1 MNRLRYLLLII
12 TGIMASSFQPSAQL
26 IETGVE
32 VQLTDSIINV
42 QLPAPIATQI
52 ADSLTDVQLSD
63 FIDDTLLSDSLAD
76 VLPESME
83 VDWQKLF
90 EGWHA
95 SHFYNTEDYCEDA
108 DVNPFFPDSIYRFRM
123 SRMMTLIPMTYN
135 ETVRKYIDFYA
146 TRSRRGLRYI
156 MGMADYYFP
165 LFEQILDANGLPLE
179 LKYLAVIESALNPVA
194 LSRAGASGLW
204 QFMLPTGKSVGLE
217 INSLI
222 DERFDPEKA
231 TEAACKYLK
240 SLYNIYDDWYLT
252 LAAYNSGPGTVNRA
266 LARSGGKKDYWKISS
281 YLPRET
287 RAYVPLFI
295 AVAYVM
301 TYHCEHNICPV
312 RSNFSVA
319 TDTIMVEQALHFDQ
333 VAEIMQIEK
342 EVIRFY
348 NPQYK
353 REIIP
358 GNVQPSVLRLPI
370 EQTIDFIEQA
380 DSVYA
385 HRVYELL
392 EHCIPVDVNDPK
404 SRQEL
409 ISHTVKAGET
419 VVTIAN
425 LYGVTAQNLRKWNGL
440 SGTRLTQGR
449 KLRVYIDNGGLTFSM
464 PNTASTTASIQK
476 PATGTSNIASTATT
490 SQQKT
495 VAGASNTASA
505 TTKMSQQRPGA
516 EVAAL
521 NNTSGYIT
529 YRVKSGDSL
538 YAIAKKYPGVS
549 VQSIQQANGMS
560 TTNLKIGQVLK
571 IPVG

>member
-1 MNRLRYLLLII
+1 MNRLRYLLLVI
-12 TGIMASSFQPSAQL
+12 TGIIASSFQPSAQL
-26 IETGVE
+26 IETGVD
-32 VQLTDSIINV
+32 VQLT
-42 QLPAPIATQI
+42 
-52 ADSLTDVQLSD
+52 DSLTDVQLSD
-63 FIDDTLLSDSLAD
+63 FIDDTLLADSLDD

-135 ETVRKYIDFYA
+135 ETVRKYIDFYT

-194 LSRAGASGLW
+194 LSRVGASGLW

-240 SLYNIYDDWYLT
+240 SLYNMYDDWYLT

-266 LARSGGKKDYWKISS
+266 IARSGGKKDYWKISS

-295 AVAYVM
+295 AVNYVM
-301 TYHCEHNICPV
+301 TYHCDHNICPV

-333 VAEIMQIEK
+333 IAEVMQIDK
-342 EVIRFY
+342 GIIRFY

-358 GNVQPSVLRLPI
+358 GNIQPSTLRLPI
-370 EQTIDFIEQA
+370 ENTIDFIEQA

-392 EHCIPVDVNDPK
+392 EYCVPVDVNDPK

-419 VVTIAN
+419 VYTIAN
-425 LYGVTAQNLRKWNGL
+425 LYGVTAQNLRKWNGF
-440 SGTRLTQGR
+440 SGSRLTQGR
-449 KLRVYIDNGGLTFSM
+449 KLRVYIDNGGLTYSA
-464 PNTASTTASIQK
+464 PNTPTATQQKSTTVTTAATTTSAQQKQSAGTTSASAQQK
-476 PATGTSNIASTATT
+476 STSGTSAATT
-490 SQQKT
+490 
-495 VAGASNTASA
+495 
-505 TTKMSQQRPGA
+505 
-516 EVAAL
+516 
-521 NNTSGYIT
+521 TSGYIS
-529 YRVKSGDSL
+529 YKVKSGDSL
-538 YAIAKKYPGVS
+538 YAIAKKYPGVT
-549 VQSIQQANGMS
+549 VQGIQQANGMT
-560 TTNLKIGQVLK
+560 TTNLHIGQVLK
-571 IPVG
+571 IPTG